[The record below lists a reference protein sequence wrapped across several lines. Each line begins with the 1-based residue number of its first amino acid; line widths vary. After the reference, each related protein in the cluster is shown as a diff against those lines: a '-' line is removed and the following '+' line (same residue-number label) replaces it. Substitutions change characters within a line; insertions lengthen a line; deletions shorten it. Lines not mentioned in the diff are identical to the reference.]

1 MQELNIR
8 NTEVLNITP
17 YGEEQ
22 LYIVAVYVGSELHY
36 FTGGNRSYTHH
47 AARELRNHNVEAVVI
62 KNY

>member
-1 MQELNIR
+1 MKTMNIG

-36 FTGGNRSYTHH
+36 FTGGNRSYAHH
-47 AARELRNHNVEAVVI
+47 AARELRNHNVEAVVV